1 MMRTATREKC
11 NPVGFILLES
21 ILALALFAIVAV
33 GFTVA
38 IQQVAFTANSSGE
51 SMRIQRTLETL
62 LTEVSKV
69 VRLEEVDEGIDFDDN
84 GVYYSKLIEEMEIE
98 NMDGQPLQKMWR
110 VAIIA
115 EWEDVSGRTM
125 ENVAELIRYEPLYQ
139 NIR

>member
-1 MMRTATREKC
+1 MRAATREKC
-11 NPVGFILLES
+11 KPAGFILLES

-38 IQQVAFTANSSGE
+38 IQQVAFTANRSGE

-62 LTEVSKV
+62 LTEAGKA
-69 VRLEEVDEGIDFDDN
+69 VRFEESEEGLGQDEK

-98 NMDGQPLQKMWR
+98 NMDGQVLQSMWR
-110 VAIIA
+110 IAIIA
-115 EWEDVSGRTM
+115 EWEDTSGRTM

>member
-1 MMRTATREKC
+1 MRAEARENGKRG
-11 NPVGFILLES
+11 GFILLES

-38 IQQVAFTANSSGE
+38 IQQVAFTANRSGE

-62 LTEVSKV
+62 LTEASKA
-69 VRLEEVDEGIDFDDN
+69 VRFEESEEGLGQDEK

-98 NMDGQPLQKMWR
+98 NMDGQELQSMWR
-110 VAIIA
+110 IAIIA
-115 EWEDVSGRTM
+115 EWEDTSGRTM

>member
-1 MMRTATREKC
+1 MRAEARENGKRG
-11 NPVGFILLES
+11 GFILLES

-38 IQQVAFTANSSGE
+38 IQQVAFTANRSGE

-62 LTEVSKV
+62 LTEAGKA
-69 VRLEEVDEGIDFDDN
+69 VRFEESEEGLGQDEK

-98 NMDGQPLQKMWR
+98 NMDGQPLQNMWR
-110 VAIIA
+110 IAIIA
-115 EWEDVSGRTM
+115 EWEDASGRTM

>member
-1 MMRTATREKC
+1 MRTATREKC
-11 NPVGFILLES
+11 KPTGFILLES

-62 LTEVSKV
+62 LTEASKA
-69 VRLEEVDEGIDFDDN
+69 VRFEESEEGLGQDEN

-98 NMDGQPLQKMWR
+98 NMDGQALQNMWR
-110 VAIIA
+110 IAIIA
-115 EWEDVSGRTM
+115 EWENASGRTM

>member
-1 MMRTATREKC
+1 MRAEARENGKRG
-11 NPVGFILLES
+11 GFILLES

-38 IQQVAFTANSSGE
+38 IQQVAFTANRSGE

-62 LTEVSKV
+62 LTEAGKA
-69 VRLEEVDEGIDFDDN
+69 VRFEESEEGLGQDEK

-98 NMDGQPLQKMWR
+98 NMDGQVLQSMWR
-110 VAIIA
+110 IAIIA
-115 EWEDVSGRTM
+115 EWEDTSGRTM

>member
-1 MMRTATREKC
+1 MRAEARENGKRG
-11 NPVGFILLES
+11 GFILLES

-38 IQQVAFTANSSGE
+38 IQQVAFTANRSGE

-62 LTEVSKV
+62 LTEASKA
-69 VRLEEVDEGIDFDDN
+69 VRFEESEEGLGQDEK

-98 NMDGQPLQKMWR
+98 NMDGQVLQSMWR
-110 VAIIA
+110 IAIIA
-115 EWEDVSGRTM
+115 EWEDTSGRTM